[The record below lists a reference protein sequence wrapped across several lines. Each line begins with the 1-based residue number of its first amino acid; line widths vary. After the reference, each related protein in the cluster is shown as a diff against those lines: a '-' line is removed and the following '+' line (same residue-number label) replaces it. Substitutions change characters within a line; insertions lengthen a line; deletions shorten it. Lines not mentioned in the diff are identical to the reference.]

1 MVALLAGGALTPA
14 GAGLISGGLG
24 LFQGGLKY
32 KAQQQKYINDVA
44 YKEAM
49 DEYSGWAAGM
59 QAKQTNI
66 NQDYAYWGER
76 LNYGQQVAHA
86 YNLRAVELSKSI
98 AQADLVA
105 ETRTAAGANY
115 INKASA
121 IQARHEQEAM
131 SEAMAMF
138 HTKVQAL
145 RNRASIGALGA
156 NGVGMVDALQRDQQ
170 RQVGNKATIS
180 KINQEFRDGQYT
192 RDQAGAIA
200 GYLRDFNSQKFYE
213 AQEIMD
219 PLPPFPPIPALVGA
233 VPPSMVGSAPSSS
246 AAFLSSVAGGF
257 NAGLNTYV
265 GLKGLENG

>member
-1 MVALLAGGALTPA
+1 MDLITGLSLAQA
-14 GAGLISGGLG
+14 GMGFL
-24 LFQGGLKY
+24 QGQY
-32 KAQQQKYINDVA
+32 AHAAQKQKYANDVA

-59 QAKQTNI
+59 QAAQTNI
-66 NQDYAYWGER
+66 NQDYSYWVER
-76 LNYGQQVAHA
+76 LNYGQQVSHA

-138 HTKVQAL
+138 HTKVQGL

-156 NGVGMVDALQRDQQ
+156 NGVGMVDALQMDVQ

-180 KINQEFRDGQYT
+180 QINQKFRDGQYT
-192 RDQAGAIA
+192 RDQAGAVA
-200 GYLRDFNSQKFYE
+200 GYLKDFNSQKFYE
-213 AQEIMD
+213 MQEIMD
-219 PLPPFPPIPALVGA
+219 PLPSFPPIPALVGA

-265 GLKGLENG
+265 GLKGVENG

>member
-1 MVALLAGGALTPA
+1 MDPITAFSLVQ
-14 GAGLISGGLG
+14 GGLG
-24 LFQGGLKY
+24 FLQGQYAHAGQK
-32 KAQQQKYINDVA
+32 QKYANDVA

-49 DEYSGWAAGM
+49 DEYSGWAAEL
-59 QAKQTNI
+59 QAEQTNV
-66 NQDYAYWGER
+66 NQNYSYWVEK
-76 LNYGQQVAHA
+76 LNYGQQVTHA

-98 AQADLVA
+98 AQADSVA

-138 HTKVQAL
+138 HTKVQGL

-156 NGVGMVDALQRDQQ
+156 NGVGMVDAMQRDVQ

-180 KINQEFRDGQYT
+180 QINQQFRDGQYT
-192 RDQAGAIA
+192 RDQAGAVA
-200 GYLRDFNSQKFYE
+200 GYLKDFNSQDFYE
-213 AQEIMD
+213 VQEIMD
-219 PLPPFPPIPALVGA
+219 PLPPFPPLPALIGA

-257 NAGLNTYV
+257 SAGLNTYV
-265 GLKGLENG
+265 GLKSIPD

>member
-1 MVALLAGGALTPA
+1 MDPLIGFGLSM
-14 GAGLISGGLG
+14 GAGFL
-24 LFQGGLKY
+24 QGRLQY
-32 KAQQQKYINDVA
+32 AAQRQKYANDVA

-49 DEYSGWAAGM
+49 DEYSGWAAEL
-59 QAKQTNI
+59 QAKQTNV

-76 LNYGQQVAHA
+76 LNYGQQVSHA

-105 ETRTAAGANY
+105 ETRTAASANY

-145 RNRASIGALGA
+145 RNRASVGALGA

-180 KINQEFRDGQYT
+180 QINQQFRDGQYT
-192 RDQAGAIA
+192 RDQAGAVA
-200 GYLRDFNSQKFYE
+200 GYLKDFNSQDFYE
-213 AQEIMD
+213 VQEIMD
-219 PLPPFPPIPALVGA
+219 PLPPFPPLPALIGA

-257 NAGLNTYV
+257 SAGLNTYV
-265 GLKGLENG
+265 GLKSIPD

>member
-1 MVALLAGGALTPA
+1 MDPITAF
-14 GAGLISGGLG
+14 S
-24 LFQGGLKY
+24 LFQGGMGFLQGQYAGAAKR
-32 KAQQQKYINDVA
+32 QQYANDVA

-49 DEYSGWAAGM
+49 DEYSGWAAEL

-76 LNYGQQVAHA
+76 LNYGQQVSHA

-180 KINQEFRDGQYT
+180 QINQQFRDGQYT
-192 RDQAGAIA
+192 RDQAGAVA
-200 GYLRDFNSQKFYE
+200 GYLKEFNSQEFYE
-213 AQEIMD
+213 VQEIMD
-219 PLPPFPPIPALVGA
+219 PLPPFPPMPALVGA

-265 GLKGLENG
+265 GLKSIPD

>member
-1 MVALLAGGALTPA
+1 MAGPLAPLFTPAGGALV
-14 GAGLISGGLG
+14 SGGLG
-24 LFQGGLKY
+24 FLQGQLQHA
-32 KAQQQKYINDVA
+32 AQKQKYINDVA

-59 QAKQTNI
+59 QAKQTNV
-66 NQDYAYWGER
+66 NQNYSYWVER
-76 LNYGQQVAHA
+76 LNHGQQVSHA

-138 HTKVQAL
+138 HTKVQGL
-145 RNRASIGALGA
+145 RNRASIGALG
-156 NGVGMVDALQRDQQ
+156 VGMVDAMQMDVQ

-180 KINQEFRDGQYT
+180 QINQKFRDGQYT

-200 GYLRDFNSQKFYE
+200 GYLKEFNSQQFYE

-257 NAGLNTYV
+257 SAGLNTYV
-265 GLKGLENG
+265 GLKSIPQ

>member
-1 MVALLAGGALTPA
+1 MDPLVGFGLSM
-14 GAGLISGGLG
+14 GAGFL
-24 LFQGGLKY
+24 QGQLQHA
-32 KAQQQKYINDVA
+32 AQKQKYINDVA

-49 DEYSGWAAGM
+49 DEYSSWAAGM
-59 QAKQTNI
+59 QAAQTNI
-66 NQDYAYWGER
+66 NQDYSYWVEK
-76 LNYGQQVAHA
+76 LNHGQQVSHA

-138 HTKVQAL
+138 HTKVQGL
-145 RNRASIGALGA
+145 RNRASIGALG
-156 NGVGMVDALQRDQQ
+156 VGMVDAMQMDVQ

-180 KINQEFRDGQYT
+180 QINQKFRDGQYT

-200 GYLRDFNSQKFYE
+200 GYLKEFNSQQFYE

-257 NAGLNTYV
+257 SAGLNTYV
-265 GLKGLENG
+265 GLKSIPQ